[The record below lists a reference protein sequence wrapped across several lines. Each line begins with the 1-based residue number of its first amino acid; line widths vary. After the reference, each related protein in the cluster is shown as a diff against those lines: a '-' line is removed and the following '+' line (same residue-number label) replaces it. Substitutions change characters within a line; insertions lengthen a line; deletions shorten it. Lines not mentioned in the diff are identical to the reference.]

1 MINLTYTGEICMSIG
16 KNIKNYRKEKIMTQK
31 ELAEKANISRSYLA
45 DVENGRYNP
54 SLDVLNSIA
63 NSLGVKTSDLLDNE
77 NKDIGINFSTPEEAM
92 KFIIEQPAIMGFGGF
107 DISKMSDDEIIEF
120 ANELLRQLKL
130 ISYKYKK

>member
-1 MINLTYTGEICMSIG
+1 MSIG
-16 KNIKNYRKEKIMTQK
+16 KNIKKYRKEKIMTQK

-45 DVENGRYNP
+45 DVENSRYNP

-63 NSLGVKTSDLLDNE
+63 NSLEVKTSDLLDE
-77 NKDIGINFSTPEEAM
+77 DNKDIGINFNTPEEAM

-130 ISYKYKK
+130 ISYKYKKWLEFIA

>member
-1 MINLTYTGEICMSIG
+1 MSIG

-63 NSLGVKTSDLLDNE
+63 NSLEVKTSDLLDNE
-77 NKDIGINFSTPEEAM
+77 NKDIGINFNTPEEAM

>member
-1 MINLTYTGEICMSIG
+1 MSIG

>member
-1 MINLTYTGEICMSIG
+1 MSIG
-16 KNIKNYRKEKIMTQK
+16 KNIKKYRKEKIMTQK

-45 DVENGRYNP
+45 DVENSRYNP

-63 NSLGVKTSDLLDNE
+63 NSLEVKTSDLLDE
-77 NKDIGINFSTPEEAM
+77 DNKDTGINFNTPEEAM

>member
-1 MINLTYTGEICMSIG
+1 MSIG
-16 KNIKNYRKEKIMTQK
+16 KNIKKYRKEKIMTQK

-45 DVENGRYNP
+45 DVENSRYNP

-63 NSLGVKTSDLLDNE
+63 NSLEVKTSDLLDE
-77 NKDIGINFSTPEEAM
+77 DNKDIGINFNTPEEAM